1 MNDYTKEL
9 VKIFVVVAFV
19 STIVTALIA
28 ITSGYTQADIIFPW
42 YFSIIAI
49 LLSNYVILSQKWQ
62 YHRQEEIRLRQ
73 EEIRHIEKS
82 LENFYRPLQNL
93 FIGYEQ
99 NPIDC
104 YQEQKTKFL
113 EIGCYKHLA
122 EPKALLYF
130 EKCPQDNE
138 SLKEL
143 IKQVMEDI
151 DMLQKKYKEK
161 SNNEGF
167 FS

>member
-1 MNDYTKEL
+1 MNTYTKESL
-9 VKIFVVVAFV
+9 IVV
-19 STIVTALIA
+19 
-28 ITSGYTQADIIFPW
+28 
-42 YFSIIAI
+42 SIIA
-49 LLSNYVILSQKWQ
+49 LLSISAVIGLIRNNYVEANIIIPLYISFVAVLFSYSAIYTQGTRA
-62 YHRQEEIRLRQ
+62 HRQEEIRL
-73 EEIRHIEKS
+73 IEKS

-93 FIGYEQ
+93 FSGYEQ

-104 YQEQKTKFL
+104 YQEQKIKFL
-113 EIGCYKHLA
+113 EIGCYRHLS
-122 EPKALLYF
+122 ETRALLYF

>member
-1 MNDYTKEL
+1 MFL
-9 VKIFVVVAFV
+9 SIVVIFLTFVAIN
-19 STIVTALIA
+19 SSL
-28 ITSGYTQADIIFPW
+28 TQ
-42 YFSIIAI
+42 S
-49 LLSNYVILSQKWQ
+49 
-62 YHRQEEIRLRQ
+62 HRQ

-82 LENFYRPLQNL
+82 LENFYRPLRNL

-113 EIGCYKHLA
+113 EIGCYRHLA
-122 EPKALLYF
+122 EPKARLYF
-130 EKCPQDNE
+130 DNCPQDNE

-143 IKQVMEDI
+143 IKRVKEGI

-167 FS
+167 FLDN